1 MFTSDSRYAETTT
14 YQVTLADGTV
24 VTVTR
29 APRAAATRLVG
40 WHRRAEGERLDVIAH
55 RYIRNATQA
64 WLLCDANN
72 IMSPDALAAHE
83 LIGIPAAARK

>member
-1 MFTSDSRYAETTT
+1 MFTNDSRYADAGT

-29 APRAAATRLVG
+29 APRRAVTKLAG

-55 RYIRNATQA
+55 RYNGNATQA
-64 WLLCDANN
+64 WLLCDANDAL
-72 IMSPDALAAHE
+72 SPDALAAHE
-83 LIGIPAAARK
+83 LIGIPTARK

>member
-1 MFTSDSRYAETTT
+1 MFTSDSRYAEAGT

-29 APRAAATRLVG
+29 APSRIPTRLIG

-55 RYIRNATQA
+55 HYTTDATRG
-64 WLLCDANN
+64 WLLCEANDA
-72 IMSPDALAAHE
+72 MSPDALSGHDV
-83 LIGIPAAARK
+83 IGIPGQVR